1 MNHQTP
7 DLTGKVAIVTG
18 GSRGLGRAMS
28 LAFADAGA
36 DVVVASRKLD
46 SCEEVAEQVRQ
57 RGRRALAVSAHMG
70 RWDEAQSLADRAY
83 DEFGRVDVL
92 VNNAG
97 KSPLYETLS
106 DIDEGYMDAV
116 LGLNFKVPFR
126 LSVLVG
132 ERMKADGGGSIIN
145 ISSVNSYRPETY
157 SLPYSAAKSALN
169 VMSQGLAE
177 ALGPEVRVNVIAPGG
192 FETDIATNWADGIRE
207 RLQAS
212 TSLRRTAQP
221 EEIVGP
227 ALFLASDMSSY
238 VTGAVLRSDGGIIA

>member
-46 SCEEVAEQVRQ
+46 SCEEVAEQIRQ

-70 RWDEAQSLADRAY
+70 RWDDAQTLADRAY
-83 DEFGRVDVL
+83 DEFGKVDVL

-126 LSVLVG
+126 LSALVG

-157 SLPYSAAKSALN
+157 SLPYSAAKAALN

-207 RLQAS
+207 RLEAS

-221 EEIVGP
+221 VEIVGP

-238 VTGAVLRSDGGIIA
+238 VTGTVLRSDGGIIA

>member
-1 MNHQTP
+1 MSTQNP

-18 GSRGLGRAMS
+18 GSRGLGREMS

-36 DVVVASRKLD
+36 DVVIASRKLET
-46 SCEEVAEQVRQ
+46 CEEVAGLVRE
-57 RGRRALAVSAHMG
+57 RGRKALAVSAHMG
-70 RWDEAQSLADRAY
+70 RWDEAARLADLAY
-83 DEFGRVDVL
+83 EEFGRVDVL

-97 KSPLYETLS
+97 KSPLYDSLG

-132 ERMKADGGGSIIN
+132 ERMRADGGGSIIN
-145 ISSVNSYRPETY
+145 VSSVNSYRPDTY
-157 SLPYSAAKSALN
+157 SLPYSAAKAALN
-169 VMSQGLAE
+169 VMTQGLAE
-177 ALGPEVRVNVIAPGG
+177 ALGPTVRVNVIAPGG

-207 RLQAS
+207 RLEKS
-212 TSLRRTAQP
+212 TSLQRTAQP
-221 EEIVGP
+221 HEIVGP

-238 VTGAVLRSDGGIIA
+238 VTGAVLRADGGFIG

>member
-36 DVVVASRKLD
+36 DVVVASRKLE
-46 SCEEVAEQVRQ
+46 SCETVAEEIRQ

-70 RWDEAQSLADRAY
+70 RWDEAQTLADRAY

-97 KSPLYETLS
+97 KSPLYETLG

-157 SLPYSAAKSALN
+157 SLPYSAAKAALN

-207 RLQAS
+207 RLEES

-227 ALFLASDMSSY
+227 ALFLASEMSSY

>member
-36 DVVVASRKLD
+36 DVVVASRKLE

-126 LSVLVG
+126 LSVVVG

-192 FETDIATNWADGIRE
+192 FETDIATNWAEGIRE

>member
-46 SCEEVAEQVRQ
+46 SCEEVAEQIRQ

-70 RWDEAQSLADRAY
+70 RWDDAQTLADRAY
-83 DEFGRVDVL
+83 DEFGKVDVL

-106 DIDEGYMDAV
+106 DIDEGYVDAV

-157 SLPYSAAKSALN
+157 SLPYSAAKAALN

-207 RLQAS
+207 RLEAS

-221 EEIVGP
+221 VEIVGP

>member
-1 MNHQTP
+1 MTNQKP

-28 LAFADAGA
+28 IAFAEAGA
-36 DVVVASRKLD
+36 DVVVASRRLET
-46 SCEEVAEQVRQ
+46 CEEVAGIVRDK
-57 RGRRALAVSAHMG
+57 GRRALAISAHMG
-70 RWDEAQSLADRAY
+70 RWDDAQLLADRAY
-83 DEFGRVDVL
+83 EEFGKIDVL

-97 KSPLYETLS
+97 KSPLYESLEA
-106 DIDEGYMDAV
+106 IDEGYMDAV

-132 ERMKADGGGSIIN
+132 ERMRADGGGSIIN
-145 ISSVNSYRPETY
+145 ISSVNSYRPDVY
-157 SLPYSAAKSALN
+157 SLPYSAAKAALN

-177 ALGPEVRVNVIAPGG
+177 ALGPTVRVNAIAPGG
-192 FETDIATNWADGIRE
+192 FETDIATNWPDGVRE
-207 RLQAS
+207 KLESS
-212 TSLRRTAQP
+212 TSLQRTAQP

-238 VTGAVLRSDGGIIA
+238 VTGALLRADGGIIA

>member
-126 LSVLVG
+126 LSVVVG

-145 ISSVNSYRPETY
+145 ISSVNSYRPESY
-157 SLPYSAAKSALN
+157 SLPYSAAKAALN

-207 RLQAS
+207 RLRAS

>member
-1 MNHQTP
+1 MGTQNP
-7 DLTGKVAIVTG
+7 DLAGKVAIVTG
-18 GSRGLGRAMS
+18 GSRGLGREMS

-36 DVVVASRKLD
+36 DVVVASRKLET
-46 SCEEVAEQVRQ
+46 CEEVASLIRE
-57 RGRRALAVSAHMG
+57 RGRKALAVSAHMG
-70 RWDEAQSLADRAY
+70 RWDEAERLVDRAY
-83 DEFGRVDVL
+83 EEFGRVDVL

-97 KSPLYETLS
+97 KSPLYESLA

-126 LSVLVG
+126 LSVLIG

-145 ISSVNSYRPETY
+145 ISSVNSYRPDTY
-157 SLPYSAAKSALN
+157 SLPYSAAKAALN

-177 ALGPEVRVNVIAPGG
+177 ALGPTVRVNVIAPGG

-207 RLQAS
+207 RLEKS
-212 TSLRRTAQP
+212 TSLQRTAQP
-221 EEIVGP
+221 SEIVGP

-238 VTGAVLRSDGGIIA
+238 VTGAVLRADGGFIG

>member
-1 MNHQTP
+1 MNAQKP

-18 GSRGLGRAMS
+18 GSRGLGREMC

-36 DVVVASRKLD
+36 DVVIASRSLQT
-46 SCEEVAEQVRQ
+46 CEEVAELVRR
-57 RGRRALAVSAHMG
+57 RGRRALALSAHMG
-70 RWDEAQSLADRAY
+70 RWDDAQMLAERAY
-83 DEFGRVDVL
+83 DEFGTVDVL

-97 KSPLYETLS
+97 KSPLYDSLL

-145 ISSVNSYRPETY
+145 ISSVNSYKPDTY
-157 SLPYSAAKSALN
+157 SLPYSAAKAALN
-169 VMSQGLAE
+169 VMTQGLAE
-177 ALGPEVRVNVIAPGG
+177 ALGPNVRVNAIAPGG
-192 FETDIATNWADGIRE
+192 FETDIAANWPDGVRE
-207 RLQAS
+207 RLES
-212 TSLRRTAQP
+212 ITSLNRTGQP
-221 EEIVGP
+221 REIVGP

-238 VTGAVLRSDGGIIA
+238 VTGTLLRADGGVIG